1 MIVFKTVL
9 KISNK
14 LKGMLILYT
23 IVLLSITVLN
33 QTSKNVT
40 SFEETKPSI
49 LVINNDTGS
58 TISNGLEKYIKEHSK
73 EVSVDE
79 KNQDAINDAIFYRD
93 INYVIYIPENFEK
106 DILTGKLPVIE
117 YKSSGDE
124 HSSYSKMLV
133 EKYVKLA
140 LVYKDYYKNEELI
153 NKINEAADIDT
164 KVELKTNLDTSKLSA
179 ATRYFNFLNYA
190 FLAGCV
196 YCISMILASLK
207 EKNVN
212 KRTIISSY
220 SLKKY
225 NRIVLLSVS
234 SVIFA
239 MWLLYMIL
247 SLVLFKDL
255 MLSSNGIAF
264 IINSFVY
271 AICSL
276 IIGFLIGNITQN
288 KNAIGG
294 IVNVVALGSSFLCG
308 CFVPFNYMPNYVI
321 KIAHILPTYYFV
333 SNNELI
339 KNMEVFDFS
348 NIRPLLINTAI
359 IIAFCIIFITLTNF
373 ISKKKRIVN

>member
-9 KISNK
+9 KILNK

-124 HSSYSKMLV
+124 HSSYSMMLV